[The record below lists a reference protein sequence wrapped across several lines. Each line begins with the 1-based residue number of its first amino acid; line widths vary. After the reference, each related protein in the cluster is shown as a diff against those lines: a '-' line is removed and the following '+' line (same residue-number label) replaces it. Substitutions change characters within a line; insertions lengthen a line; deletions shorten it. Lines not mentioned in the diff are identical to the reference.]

1 MSARTIVIAS
11 VIAASLGAAGCTNSQ
26 GVNAATGGLVGAA
39 VGSQFGSGSGKT
51 AATLGGA
58 AVGATI
64 GANQPTYR

>member
-1 MSARTIVIAS
+1 MSAGKIVIVALF
-11 VIAASLGAAGCTNSQ
+11 AASIGAAGCTNSQ

-39 VGSQFGSGSGKT
+39 VGNQFGSGSGKT

-64 GANQPTYR
+64 GANRPTY

>member
-1 MSARTIVIAS
+1 MSAARILVAVAFAAS
-11 VIAASLGAAGCTNSQ
+11 VGAAGCTDSQ
-26 GVNAATGGLVGAA
+26 GVNAATGGLIGAA
-39 VGSQFGSGSGKT
+39 VGNQFGSGSGRT